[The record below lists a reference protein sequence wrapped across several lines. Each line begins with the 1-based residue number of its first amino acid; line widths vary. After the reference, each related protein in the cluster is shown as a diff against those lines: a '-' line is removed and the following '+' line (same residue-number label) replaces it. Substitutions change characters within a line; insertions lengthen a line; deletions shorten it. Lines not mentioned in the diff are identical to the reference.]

1 MKKRDKRRTKMKVTI
16 RADTIEIEGYVNAV
30 GRDSRTLTD
39 DYGYPFIEQIN
50 PGAFG
55 KALSAA
61 ERAEKDIKMLLDHD
75 DMHEIGST
83 ASNLELEEDSIGLH
97 ARAVISDAETIKAA
111 REKRL
116 TGWSFG
122 FRTLDY
128 RESWAENMMKRI
140 VTELDLVEVSVIDD
154 RMIPAYAGTSIHA
167 RATDKEETI
176 YTRAMD
182 DKVEYFE
189 DTVATVATET
199 EQRSLENEPETHENE
214 PESHENDSPQDYSLY
229 RNKISLLKLG

>member
-1 MKKRDKRRTKMKVTI
+1 MRDKRRTKMKVTI

-61 ERAEKDIKMLLDHD
+61 ERAEKNIKMLLDHD

-97 ARAVISDAETIKAA
+97 ARAVISDAETIRAA

-116 TGWSFG
+116 QGWSFG

-128 RESWAENMMKRI
+128 REAWAENMMKRI

-154 RMIPAYAGTSIHA
+154 RMTPAYAGTSIHA
-167 RATDKEETI
+167 RATGNEETI

-182 DKVEYFE
+182 SKVEYFE
-189 DTVATVATET
+189 EAQESHEEKETEET
-199 EQRSLENEPETHENE
+199 EQRSLENEPE
-214 PESHENDSPQDYSLY
+214 SQDNDSPQDYSLY

>member
-1 MKKRDKRRTKMKVTI
+1 MKVTI
-16 RADTIEIEGYVNAV
+16 RADTVEIEGYVNAV

-39 DYGYPFIEQIN
+39 EYGYPFVEQIS

-55 KALSAA
+55 KALNAA
-61 ERAEKDIKMLLDHD
+61 EKAEKEIKMLLNHD

-83 ASNLELEEDSIGLH
+83 NRNLELEEDSIGLH
-97 ARAVISDAETIKAA
+97 ARAVVTDAETIQAA

-116 TGWSFG
+116 SGWSFG

-128 RESWAENMMKRI
+128 RESWAENMSKRT

-154 RMIPAYAGTSIHA
+154 RMTPAYAGTSIHA

-176 YTRAMD
+176 YTRAME
-182 DKVEYFE
+182 DKVEYVE
-189 DTVATVATET
+189 APDKVSVEAPKTD
-199 EQRSLENEPETHENE
+199 EPETRNLEDT
-214 PESHENDSPQDYSLY
+214 PDPKVDDSPKDYSLY